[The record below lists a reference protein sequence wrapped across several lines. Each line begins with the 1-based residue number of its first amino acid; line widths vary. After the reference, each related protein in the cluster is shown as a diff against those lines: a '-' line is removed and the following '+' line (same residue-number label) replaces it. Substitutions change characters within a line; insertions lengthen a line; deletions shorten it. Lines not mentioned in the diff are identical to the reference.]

1 MPTRKPKEIMEL
13 KRMTGKIKNSQE
25 GFKTDT
31 IRRQVQEKKMN
42 EFKDKSTMIVK
53 LNEEQ
58 ALGKE
63 QLYETPQ

>member
-1 MPTRKPKEIMEL
+1 
-13 KRMTGKIKNSQE
+13 
-25 GFKTDT
+25 
-31 IRRQVQEKKMN
+31 MN